1 MRRMRGGWW
10 VGVWALGLAAAHPA
24 AAGAD
29 DTAARQA
36 ELEAKAE
43 AVQAYRADFTL
54 TVTEDGAPSTLK
66 GTILYQRPDKRR
78 IEFVGAPSPDEVAQ
92 LVVSDGA
99 VEWQYFPGRK
109 TAHKTDWAAVKTA
122 GAPADAL
129 AIRGPHQPF
138 LDLKP
143 ESVRLVETTGDLSVF
158 EADPAPALIA
168 EAPFAP
174 GKIRVEVSSAD
185 GLARRLTM
193 SDADGRQVLAQDYA
207 GIRLNPA
214 IAGDS
219 FAFTPPDGVE
229 VVDISQERAGAAAP
243 ADDAPEPLKD

>member
-1 MRRMRGGWW
+1 MNRLGGGWCI
-10 VGVWALGLAAAHPA
+10 GLWALGLAVCPA

-29 DTAARQA
+29 DAAARQQ
-36 ELEAKAE
+36 ELEAKAAAVE
-43 AVQAYRADFTL
+43 AYQADFTL
-54 TVTEDGAPSTLK
+54 TVTEEGTPSTLK

-78 IEFVGAPSPDEVAQ
+78 IEFAGAPAQDEVAQ

-109 TAHKTDWAAVKTA
+109 TAHRTDWAKVKEA
-122 GAPADAL
+122 GAPADVL

-143 ESVRLVETTGDLSVF
+143 ESVRLVETKGDLSVF

-174 GKIRVEVSSAD
+174 GKIRVEVSAAD

-193 SDADGRQVLAQDYA
+193 SDADGKEVLAQDYT
-207 GIRLNPA
+207 GVRLKPA
-214 IAGDS
+214 ITESS
-219 FAFTPPDGVE
+219 FTFTPPAGVE
-229 VVDISQERAGAAAP
+229 VVDISEERAGLGAP
-243 ADDAPEPLKD
+243 AVEAGS